1 MILRKLKTS
10 EHLLTRPLW
19 EQIFTEDSNEFLDYY
34 YRNKTKNN
42 EIYVIET
49 DGVIRSMLQLNPYV
63 LNIEDQEKESRYIV
77 AVATEILHRGKGY
90 MTELLKKSVRDMY
103 TQKIPFTFL
112 MPASEKIYYPHH
124 FRYVYDADVWKA
136 SGVKKHLKIRDLLYK
151 NVNEEVI
158 FRMAEAEDCKRA
170 AQFASRILKERYQ
183 VYTKRDWL
191 YYENVLREQK
201 SMNGGILLAEKEGEI
216 QGMLLFEEED
226 ELTVREPL
234 FAEGCEHVFESGG
247 LVLKKEET
255 RPMIMARV
263 VHAEELLS
271 CMKCSEETGFEFILV
286 DPVIRENNKLFFV
299 KGNSER
305 VVVRTKPWVRGKY
318 EDVQKISIDALTSVL
333 FGYKTL
339 EKIEEEE
346 QETFSAEFKEAISKI
361 EPLKRV
367 FINEIV

>member
-1 MILRKLKTS
+1 
-10 EHLLTRPLW
+10 
-19 EQIFTEDSNEFLDYY
+19 
-34 YRNKTKNN
+34 
-42 EIYVIET
+42 
-49 DGVIRSMLQLNPYV
+49 
-63 LNIEDQEKESRYIV
+63 
-77 AVATEILHRGKGY
+77 
-90 MTELLKKSVRDMY
+90 
-103 TQKIPFTFL
+103 
-112 MPASEKIYYPHH
+112 
-124 FRYVYDADVWKA
+124 
-136 SGVKKHLKIRDLLYK
+136 
-151 NVNEEVI
+151 
-158 FRMAEAEDCKRA
+158 
-170 AQFASRILKERYQ
+170 
-183 VYTKRDWL
+183 
-191 YYENVLREQK
+191 
-201 SMNGGILLAEKEGEI
+201 MNGGILLAEKEGEI